1 MTKDPMTPQCKANS
15 KQTGL
20 RCKQRPAKGGTVC
33 RFHGGAAPQTK
44 AKAEQRDLEQRADEA
59 ITKLW
64 PGLANANPVKD
75 PVDSMAR
82 LAGALEQFLDVVGGK
97 VNDLQNY
104 AAGDSMSQLRGEL
117 VLWERT
123 AVLLGRL
130 LDSMARLGIA
140 ERHVELEQ
148 ERAELVTAAFVA
160 ALGAVV
166 LVPADRDVM
175 LRAFLSGLGRGPGV
189 AEAVTA

>member
-1 MTKDPMTPQCKANS
+1 MRGQRVCKMHGGKSPGAVERAEERQLEAKAN
-15 KQTGL
+15 Q
-20 RCKQRPAKGGTVC
+20 
-33 RFHGGAAPQTK
+33 
-44 AKAEQRDLEQRADEA
+44 E

-64 PGLANANPVKD
+64 PGLRNVDPVKD

-82 LAGALEQFLDVVGGK
+82 LAASLEQFLDVVGGK
-97 VNDLQNY
+97 VNDLSHY

-123 AVLLGRL
+123 ASMLGRL

-148 ERAELVTAAFVA
+148 ERAQLVTAAFLAAVQAVA
-160 ALGAVV
+160 LI
-166 LVPADRDVM
+166 PADRDLM
-175 LRAFLSGLGRGPGV
+175 LRTFLSGIGRGP
-189 AEAVTA
+189 ELLEVTA